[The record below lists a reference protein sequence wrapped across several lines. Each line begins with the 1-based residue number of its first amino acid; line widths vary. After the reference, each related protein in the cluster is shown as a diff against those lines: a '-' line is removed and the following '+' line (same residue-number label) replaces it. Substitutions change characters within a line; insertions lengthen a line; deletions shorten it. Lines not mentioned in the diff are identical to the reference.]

1 MTLLLRPNSVSVSG
15 RPCTISRKKWLVSMM
30 DEPPMMTLCSVSLF
44 FAGDVCAVA
53 ELGAQGRVLRGEVQ
67 LPHPV
72 HAQRPLPHSLQGRT
86 TQLGHSID
94 KKTFYFFLT
103 LQCTRKA
110 KYSTSQ
116 NMKVLPLSFMRRCK
130 HVGGQN

>member
-1 MTLLLRPNSVSVSG
+1 MNFDDDQLFYF
-15 RPCTISRKKWLVSMM
+15 
-30 DEPPMMTLCSVSLF
+30 SLF

-86 TQLGHSID
+86 TQLGHSRSTD
-94 KKTFYFFLT
+94 MSKKSKDGLRDPA
-103 LQCTRKA
+103 L
-110 KYSTSQ
+110 
-116 NMKVLPLSFMRRCK
+116 
-130 HVGGQN
+130 